1 MSAKKLIIAVAI
13 VAVAGGG
20 IAANVWWKESPAPEV
35 QVEAVTRRD
44 LTATVSG
51 SGAIRPAREVDISSN
66 VMGRVT
72 RLAVEEGAIVRA
84 GDFLLEVDPQRLQS
98 TVDQMEASLESAKTQ
113 VRLAQDNLEYAQQ
126 ILDRREGLYQQDLL
140 SRELYDQ
147 AVQEVQRAERTHE
160 VRKQDV
166 ARIEAQL
173 AQSRYDLTQVI
184 IEAPMDGIITKLNIE
199 QGENVVTGTMNNAG
213 TVLLTI
219 ADLSTVE
226 AEIEVDETDIVF
238 VEVGQAST
246 VRIDAF
252 PDDEFEAI
260 VTEVG
265 KSPIGNTGLGSAG
278 NQAINFKVVV
288 RLTQSVSGARPG
300 LSGTADI
307 VTATRRQVPAVP
319 IQALILREV
328 RIDKN
333 GEIIREDDLFVGFDD
348 FSSEATTAADSAS
361 GDAQTANGPA
371 RGAAHGGD
379 EGETVEMEGA
389 YVLRDG
395 RAVFVPIKI
404 GIAGERYF
412 EVLDGA
418 DEGDEIIIGPFEV
431 IRTLVDGEPVQKE
444 RDDDDR
450 RSRSRSR

>member
-1 MSAKKLIIAVAI
+1 MSAKKIIIAIAI
-13 VAVAGGG
+13 VGVAGGG

-72 RLAVEEGAIVRA
+72 RLAVEEGEIVRA

-98 TVDQMEASLESAKTQ
+98 TVDQMGASLESAKTQ
-113 VRLAQDNLEYAQQ
+113 VRLADQDLEYAQQ
-126 ILDRREGLYQQDLL
+126 VLDRREGLYRQDLL

-147 AVQEVQRAERTHE
+147 ALQDVLRAERTQE

-173 AQSRYDLTQVI
+173 AQSRYDLTQVTI
-184 IEAPMDGIITKLNIE
+184 DAPMDGIITKLNIE
-199 QGENVVTGTMNNAG
+199 EGENVVTGTMNNAG

-238 VEVGQAST
+238 VEVGQPST

-252 PDDEFEAI
+252 PDQEFEAI

-265 KSPIGNTGLGSAG
+265 KSPIGDTGLGSAG

-307 VTATRRQVPAVP
+307 VTATRQQVPAVP

-333 GEIIREDDLFVGFDD
+333 GEIVREDDLFMGFAP
-348 FSSEATTAADSAS
+348 E
-361 GDAQTANGPA
+361 ANGPA
-371 RGAAHGGD
+371 GGTSHDRD

-389 YVLRDG
+389 YVLRDD

-404 GIAGERYF
+404 GIDGERYF

-418 DEGDEIIIGPFEV
+418 GEGDEIITGPFEV
-431 IRTLVDGEPVQKE
+431 IRTLVDGEPVQRE
-444 RDDDDR
+444 SDDGSPFWR
-450 RSRSRSR
+450 FGRES

>member
-1 MSAKKLIIAVAI
+1 MSAKKIIIAIAI
-13 VAVAGGG
+13 IAVAGGG

-72 RLAVEEGAIVRA
+72 RLAVEEGEIVHA
-84 GDFLLEVDPQRLQS
+84 GNFLLEIDPQRLQS
-98 TVDQMEASLESAKTQ
+98 TVDQMAASLESAKTQ
-113 VRLAQDNLEYAQQ
+113 VRLANQDLQYAQQ
-126 ILDRREGLYQQDLL
+126 VLDRREGLYRQDLL

-147 AVQEVQRAERTHE
+147 ALQEVLRAERTHE

-166 ARIEAQL
+166 ARISAQL
-173 AQSRYDLTQVI
+173 AQSRYDLTQVTI
-184 IEAPMDGIITKLNIE
+184 NAPMDGIITKLNIE
-199 QGENVVTGTMNNAG
+199 AGENVVTGTMNNAG

-238 VEVGQAST
+238 VEVGQPST

-252 PDDEFEAI
+252 PDQEFEAI

-265 KSPIGNTGLGSAG
+265 KSPISNTGLGSAG
-278 NQAINFKVVV
+278 NQAINFKVVE

-307 VTATRRQVPAVP
+307 VTATREQVPAVP

-333 GEIIREDDLFVGFDD
+333 GEIIHEDDLFMGFDP
-348 FSSEATTAADSAS
+348 E
-361 GDAQTANGPA
+361 ANGP
-371 RGAAHGGD
+371 GSGTSHD
-379 EGETVEMEGA
+379 
-389 YVLRDG
+389 
-395 RAVFVPIKI
+395 
-404 GIAGERYF
+404 
-412 EVLDGA
+412 
-418 DEGDEIIIGPFEV
+418 
-431 IRTLVDGEPVQKE
+431 
-444 RDDDDR
+444 
-450 RSRSRSR
+450 S

>member
-1 MSAKKLIIAVAI
+1 MSAKKIIIAIAI

-20 IAANVWWKESPAPEV
+20 IAANVWWKESPAAEV

-72 RLAVEEGAIVRA
+72 RLAVEEGEIVRV
-84 GDFLLEVDPQRLQS
+84 GNFLLEIDPQRLQS
-98 TVDQMEASLESAKTQ
+98 TVDQMGASLESAKTQ
-113 VRLAQDNLEYAQQ
+113 VRLADQDLEYAQQ
-126 ILDRREGLYQQDLL
+126 VLDRREGLYRQDLL

-147 AVQEVQRAERTHE
+147 ALQDVLRAERTQE

-173 AQSRYDLTQVI
+173 AQSRYDLTQVTI
-184 IEAPMDGIITKLNIE
+184 NAPMDGIITKLNIE
-199 QGENVVTGTMNNAG
+199 AGENVVTGTMNNAG

-238 VEVGQAST
+238 VEVGQPST

-252 PDDEFEAI
+252 PDQEFEAI

-265 KSPIGNTGLGSAG
+265 KSPIGSTGLGSAG

-307 VTATRRQVPAVP
+307 VTATRQQVLAVP

-333 GEIIREDDLFVGFDD
+333 GEIIREDDLFMGFGP
-348 FSSEATTAADSAS
+348 E
-361 GDAQTANGPA
+361 ANGPA
-371 RGAAHGGD
+371 GGTSHDRD

-389 YVLRDG
+389 YVLRDA

-418 DEGDEIIIGPFEV
+418 GEDDEIITGPFEV
-431 IRTLVDGEPVQKE
+431 IRTLVDGEPVQRE
-444 RDDDDR
+444 SDDGSPF
-450 RSRSRSR
+450 SRSGRES

>member
-1 MSAKKLIIAVAI
+1 MSFKKILIGLAIIAVVGA
-13 VAVAGGG
+13 G
-20 IAANVWWKESPAPEV
+20 IASNIWWREPDAPEV
-35 QVEAVTRRD
+35 RVEAASLRD

-72 RLAVEEGAIVRA
+72 RLAVEEGEVVET

-98 TVDQMEASLESAKTQ
+98 TVDQMEASLGSSRTQ
-113 VRLAQDNLEYAQQ
+113 VSLAQQDLEYAQQ
-126 ILDRREGLYQQDLL
+126 VLDRREGLYQQDLL
-140 SRELYDQ
+140 SRELYDD
-147 AVQEVQRAERTHE
+147 AVQNVARAQRTLEMRD
-160 VRKQDV
+160 QDV
-166 ARIEAQL
+166 VRIDAQL

-226 AEIEVDETDIVF
+226 LEIEVDETDIVH
-238 VEVGQAST
+238 VELDQAAE

-252 PDDEFEAI
+252 PDDVFEAV

-265 KSPIGNTGLGSAG
+265 KSPIGAAGG

-288 RLTQSVSGARPG
+288 RLTDTVPGARPG

-307 VTATRRQVPAVP
+307 TTAMRGEILAVP

-328 RIDKN
+328 QLDKD
-333 GEIIREDDLFVGFDD
+333 GEIIREEDPLAMDDL
-348 FSSEATTAADSAS
+348 SLSLEE
-361 GDAQTANGPA
+361 P
-371 RGAAHGGD
+371 
-379 EGETVEMEGA
+379 EKGETAELEGA
-389 YVLRDG
+389 FVVRDG
-395 RAVFVPIKI
+395 RALFIPIQI
-404 GIAGERYF
+404 GIAGERHF
-412 EVLDGA
+412 EVLQGVE
-418 DEGDEIIIGPFEV
+418 EGDEIIIGPFEV
-431 IRTLVDGEPVQKE
+431 IRTLIDGERVKTQN
-444 RDDDDR
+444 DDDPFSGGPSDG
-450 RSRSRSR
+450 